1 MAAGRRA
8 GNRENPT
15 IGIGGMGGTP
25 GVLREVLTPTLKSAP
40 LVRGQIAAKLILLEL
55 VRCPTAVRWCLPR
68 WREPGLGDQHFDGG
82 VGTMAD
88 TDLRGRRAE
97 CGVLD
102 GLLEGVR
109 GGRSAVLVVRGEA
122 GVGKTA
128 LLDYAI
134 ESAPDLSFARAA
146 GVESEMELAFAGLH
160 QLCGPML
167 DRLGQLPGPQRDALR
182 IAFALEAGPAPD
194 RFLVGLAVLS
204 LLSEMAGD
212 RPLVCVV
219 DDVQWMDRV
228 SVQVLAFAAR
238 RLLAEAVLVI
248 FAAREPGADL
258 HGLPELRVAGLRHA
272 DARKLLGSVVRWPLD
287 ERVADRIVAE
297 TRGNPLA
304 LLELPRGRSM
314 AELAGGFGLPEVL
327 PLPGRIRENFLRRVE
342 SLPEQTRLLL
352 AVAAADP
359 TGDPALMHGAA
370 RRLGLG
376 VEVAEQAEETEL
388 FHIGG
393 IGGQI
398 VFRHPLMRSAAY
410 RAVSPEDRRRVH
422 AALAQVTNA
431 QTDPDRRAWHLAQAM
446 SGPDEEVAAEL
457 ERSADRAQARGGL
470 AAAAAFLERSM
481 VLTAEP
487 GRRAKRTLAAA
498 QANISAGAFDKAL
511 DMLARAEAGPLDE
524 FSGARMDLLRGQIAF
539 SSGLGSDAPPLLLK
553 AAKRLE
559 SLNLEMARETYM
571 SAWMAALFAG
581 RFAGGGD
588 LAEVS
593 EAARSMPR
601 PAGPAGLASL
611 VLDGLALLVT
621 EGPAVAA
628 PALQRAASAFA
639 SPDISVAEGIRWG
652 WLGQAAASA
661 LWDDVRWRAILV
673 RQVQLAR
680 DAGALDH
687 LPIELASLGTDAA
700 WRGDFAAA
708 EALIAETAAVCA
720 ATGARSAPFV
730 AMLMASLRGDHAE
743 AAPLIEATIAEA
755 AATGQG
761 IAVTYAHWASAILNN
776 GLGRYADALAAAQDA
791 SQETPPLYMSMW
803 ALPEL
808 IEAATRCG
816 NSQLAAEALDR
827 LAETTRPG
835 GTDFGLGIE
844 ARSRALVTA
853 GAAAEGLY
861 REAIDRL
868 GRTLLRPELA
878 RAQLLYGEWLRR
890 AGRRTDAREQLRG
903 AYEMLTAMGVEGFAG
918 RARRELL
925 ATGENVRKRRVDTTT
940 GELTAQEAQIA
951 RLARDGLS
959 NPEIGT
965 QLYLSPRTVEWHLR
979 NVFSKLGIS
988 SRRQLRG
995 ALPDA
1000 GRPATSA

>member
-1 MAAGRRA
+1 
-8 GNRENPT
+8 
-15 IGIGGMGGTP
+15 MGGTP

-40 LVRGQIAAKLILLEL
+40 LVRQYIGGQADLA
-55 VRCPTAVRWCLPR
+55 
-68 WREPGLGDQHFDGG
+68 GDEHFEGV

-88 TDLRGRRAE
+88 TDLRGRRVE

-102 GLLEGVR
+102 GLLEEVR

-128 LLDYAI
+128 LLDYAV

-167 DRLGQLPGPQRDALR
+167 DRLGHLPGPQRDALR

-204 LLSEMAGD
+204 LLSEVAGD

-219 DDVQWMDRV
+219 DDVQWLDRV

-258 HGLPELRVAGLRHA
+258 RGLPELTVEGLRHA
-272 DARKLLGSVVRWPLD
+272 DARELLGSVVRWPLD
-287 ERVADRIVAE
+287 VRVADRIVAE

-304 LLELPRGRSM
+304 LLELPRGRST

-342 SLPEQTRLLL
+342 SLPEQTQLLL

-359 TGDPALMHGAA
+359 TGDPALMHRAA

-376 VEVAEQAEETEL
+376 VEVVEQAEETEL

-422 AALAQVTNA
+422 AALAQVTDA

-539 SSGLGSDAPPLLLK
+539 ASGLGSDAPPLLLK
-553 AAKRLE
+553 AAKRFE

-593 EAARSMPR
+593 QAALAMPN
-601 PAGPAGLASL
+601 PAGPPGLAAL

-628 PALQRAASAFA
+628 PALHRAASAFA
-639 SPDISVAEGIRWG
+639 SADISAEEGIRWG

-680 DAGALDH
+680 NAGALDH

-720 ATGARSAPFV
+720 VTGARSAPFV

-776 GLGRYADALAAAQDA
+776 GLGRYADALAAARDA

-808 IEAATRCG
+808 VEAAARSG
-816 NSQLAAEALDR
+816 NSQLAAEALER

-844 ARSRALVTA
+844 ARSRALVTE
-853 GAAAEGLY
+853 GAAAEGFY

-878 RAQLLYGEWLRR
+878 RARLLYGEWLRR
-890 AGRRTDAREQLRG
+890 AGRRTDAREQLRE
-903 AYEMLTAMGVEGFAG
+903 AYEMLTAMGVAGFAG

-925 ATGENVRKRRVDTTT
+925 ATGENVRKRKVDTAT
-940 GELTAQEAQIA
+940 GDLTAQEAQIA

-965 QLYLSPRTVEWHLR
+965 QLFLSPRTVEWHLR

-995 ALPDA
+995 ALPEA
-1000 GRPATSA
+1000 GRSATST

>member
-1 MAAGRRA
+1 
-8 GNRENPT
+8 
-15 IGIGGMGGTP
+15 
-25 GVLREVLTPTLKSAP
+25 
-40 LVRGQIAAKLILLEL
+40 
-55 VRCPTAVRWCLPR
+55 
-68 WREPGLGDQHFDGG
+68 
-82 VGTMAD
+82 MAD
-88 TDLRGRRAE
+88 TDLRELRGRRAE
-97 CGVLD
+97 CGLLD

-128 LLDYAI
+128 LLDYAVG
-134 ESAPDLSFARAA
+134 SAPDLRSVRAA

-167 DRLGQLPGPQRDALR
+167 DGLGRLPGPQRDALR
-182 IAFALEAGPAPD
+182 IAFGLEAGPAPD

-204 LLSEMAGD
+204 LLSEVAGH

-219 DDVQWMDRV
+219 DDVQWLDRA

-238 RLLAEAVLVI
+238 RLPAEAVLMI
-248 FAAREPGADL
+248 FAARGPDADL
-258 HGLPELRVAGLRHA
+258 DGLPELTVEGLRHA
-272 DARKLLGSVVRWPLD
+272 DARELLGSAVRWPLD

-304 LLELPRGRSM
+304 LLELPRGRSP
-314 AELAGGFGLPEVL
+314 AELAGGFGLPEKL
-327 PLPGRIRENFLRRVE
+327 PLPGRIRENFARRVE
-342 SLPEQTRLLL
+342 SLPGQTRLLL

-359 TGDPALMHGAA
+359 TGDPALVRRAA
-370 RRLGLG
+370 GRLGLG
-376 VEVAEQAEETEL
+376 VEVAEQAEETGL
-388 FHIGG
+388 LDIGGIDIGG
-393 IGGQI
+393 IGGQV

-410 RAVSPEDRRRVH
+410 RAVSRGDRRKVH
-422 AALAQVTNA
+422 AALAEVTDPQA
-431 QTDPDRRAWHLAQAM
+431 DPDRRAWHLAQAM

-457 ERSADRAQARGGL
+457 ERSAGRAQARGGL

-481 VLTAEP
+481 MLTAEP
-487 GRRAKRTLAAA
+487 GRRGERALAAA
-498 QANISAGAFDKAL
+498 QASIGAGAFDKAL
-511 DMLARAEAGPLDE
+511 DLLARAETGPLDE
-524 FSGARMDLLRGQIAF
+524 FSSAWMDLLRGQIAF

-581 RFAGGGD
+581 RFAGAGD

-593 EAARSMPR
+593 QAARALPR
-601 PAGPAGLASL
+601 PARPPGPADL

-621 EGPAVAA
+621 EGPAAAA

-639 SPDISVAEGIRWG
+639 SPDISAEEGIRWG

-680 DAGALDH
+680 DAGALDQ
-687 LPIELASLGTDAA
+687 LPINLGFLGTDAA

-708 EALIAETAAVCA
+708 AALIAETAAVCA
-720 ATGARSAPFV
+720 ATGARRTPLA
-730 AMLMASLRGDHAE
+730 AMLMASLRGDHAK
-743 AAPLIEATIAEA
+743 AAPLIQATIAEA
-755 AATGQG
+755 EARGQG
-761 IAVTYAHWASAILNN
+761 IAATYAHWAAAILNN
-776 GLGRYADALAAAQDA
+776 GLGRYQKALAAAQYA
-791 SQETPPLYMSMW
+791 SQETPALYMSMW

-808 IEAATRCG
+808 VEAATRRG
-816 NSQLAAEALDR
+816 NSQLAAEALER

-844 ARSRALVTA
+844 TRSRALVSE

-868 GRTLLRPELA
+868 GRTQLRPELA
-878 RAQLLYGEWLRR
+878 RAHLLYGEWLRR
-890 AGRRTDAREQLRG
+890 AGRRVDAREQLRG
-903 AYEMLTAMGVEGFAG
+903 AYEMLTVMGVEGFAE

-925 ATGENVRKRRVDTTT
+925 ATGENVRKRRVEMT
-940 GELTAQEAQIA
+940 GDLTAQEAQIA

-959 NPEIGT
+959 NPEISA
-965 QLYLSPRTVEWHLR
+965 QLFLSPRTVEWHLR
-979 NVFSKLGIS
+979 KVFAKLEIS
-988 SRRQLRG
+988 SRRQLRR
-995 ALPDA
+995 ALPDT
-1000 GRPATSA
+1000 GRPTVSAGQACIGARDPRASSGRDQPS